1 MREVAMARTKKES
14 PPAPPTAGIR
24 ELVWVD
30 PQSLDENP
38 MNWRKHPNRQKN
50 AIGASIKANG
60 WADTL
65 LFNETTGRLIDG
77 HARRAV
83 AIRDGIDSVPVL
95 VGSWTE
101 EQEKH
106 LLATLDPMAA
116 MAETDA
122 EALTSLTDMIREDE
136 EAFAS
141 LGEKDQEILETVNDE
156 LDTYAFNV
164 SVGDDRGTFLPK
176 QNIVTQEEII
186 LRQDQS
192 ESAID
197 ISIDEDVIYPS
208 SNDWGIP
215 DLLEDQLCTH
225 IPRDTWDRS
234 DETNTM
240 DSWFCQSGRPFPKDR
255 EGGILGFFTEDYR
268 FQSYWNSKTSGL
280 NKLLNEDWDGVC
292 SIDFSI
298 MYDEPKAVRMYQLYR
313 SRWLARFW
321 QEFDI
326 KIIPVIQGSLAEDK
340 QIILGTLPKHC
351 PVVAVQCRTISAR
364 SPKRHWSYFK
374 QLLEDTIEIVNPKT
388 IVIYGGLE
396 HKKRLGELP
405 SGCDYV
411 LLDAYMTKR
420 RHRMKE

>member
-1 MREVAMARTKKES
+1 MARTKKES

-141 LGEKDQEILETVNDE
+141 LGEKDQEILETVNEE
-156 LDTYAFNV
+156 LETYAFNV
-164 SVGDDRGTFLPK
+164 SIGDDRDTFLPK
-176 QNIVTQEEII
+176 QKIVSEVESV
-186 LRQDQS
+186 LRQEVEQPVFTFEVD
-192 ESAID
+192 
-197 ISIDEDVIYPS
+197 DEVIFKS
-208 SNDWGIP
+208 SNEWGIP
-215 DLLEDQLCTH
+215 DLLEEELCTH
-225 IPRDTWDRS
+225 IPRDTWDRN
-234 DETNTM
+234 DDTNTI
-240 DSWFCQSGRPFPKDR
+240 DSWYCQSARPFPKDR
-255 EGGILGFFTEDYR
+255 EGGVLGFFTEDYR
-268 FQSYWNSKTSGL
+268 FENYWNNKKGTL
-280 NKLLNEDWDGVC
+280 EKLLREEWDGVC
-292 SIDFSI
+292 AIDFSI
-298 MYDEPKAVRMYQLYR
+298 YWDYPKAVNMYQLYR

-321 QEFDI
+321 QEFGI
-326 KIIPVIQGSLAEDK
+326 KVIPVIQGGLDEDVDL
-340 QIILGTLPKHC
+340 ILETLPRYV
-351 PVVAVQCRTISAR
+351 PVMATQCRTLNR
-364 SPKRHWSYFK
+364 GGKRNWSTFIE
-374 QLLEDTIEIVNPKT
+374 LIDNTIQVVKPET
-388 IVIYGGLE
+388 IVIYGGKE
-396 HKKRLGELP
+396 HKKKLSGLP
-405 SGCDYV
+405 SGCEYV
-411 LLDAYMTKR
+411 LIDSYMTKR